1 MEVGISPILQV
12 RKLRLREVK
21 KIVQDPKLLIG
32 RAEIPIWI
40 CLVPKSMPTVTHTH
54 TTDSDKFPVGDT
66 GNLGSSLDSKATTF

>member
-1 MEVGISPILQV
+1 M

-40 CLVPKSMPTVTHTH
+40 CLVPKSMPSVTHTHTH
-54 TTDSDKFPVGDT
+54 TTDSDNFPVGDT
-66 GNLGSSLDSKATTF
+66 GNLGSSRDSKATTF